1 MAQTSRPERTRS
13 LPNLY
18 LEPRDKNFGVT
29 AAFYL
34 ARICRLKKQLDR
46 FLKIVARRFDRIA
59 LAGYVE
65 FRAKPD
71 IAVTFPLNN
80 RGELLCLLHTPPQNF
95 VLELVLE
102 QRTLPSTRRNAKIIV
117 RQLSRDAPAWS
128 TVQKTDLHQ
137 ERLVNLFDR
146 VRLFGQHGRQSIHAH
161 GPALIFFDNGKEQP
175 PVHFVEAIF

>member
-34 ARICRLKKQLDR
+34 A
-46 FLKIVARRFDRIA
+46 RIA